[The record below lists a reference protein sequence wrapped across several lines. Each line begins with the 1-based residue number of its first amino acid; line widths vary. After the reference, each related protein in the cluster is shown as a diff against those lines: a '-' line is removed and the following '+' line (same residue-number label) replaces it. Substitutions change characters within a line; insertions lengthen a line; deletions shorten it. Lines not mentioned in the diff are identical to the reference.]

1 MEVYFPST
9 AGKVVIWH
17 VSLSYGEVTHQA
29 EGVIESVAML
39 VFGAVFVVVALV
51 SSRWTPLVGIGGL
64 LALIG
69 AARLLLP

>member
-1 MEVYFPST
+1 MGEALALLIF
-9 AGKVVIWH
+9 GVVFI
-17 VSLSYGEVTHQA
+17 A
-29 EGVIESVAML
+29 
-39 VFGAVFVVVALV
+39 VALV